1 MRDKPADGSVDAG
14 NLTHV
19 PAHGNA
25 ELSQPKPNPAEP
37 DDSFF
42 YATQWQLMWW
52 NFKKHRVAVAAGFLI
67 VIMYVVALVPEFV
80 APYRPGTR
88 DREYASAPPQ
98 RIRFFSEDGFHL
110 RPFVYGLTS
119 GRDPETLQRVYT
131 VDREDRRPL
140 RFFVTGEE
148 YKLFGVIP
156 ASTHLFGID
165 DGMVFLFGTDPLGRD
180 LFTRVIYASRI
191 SMSIGLVGVLL
202 SFVLGLILGGIA
214 GYAGGTADNI
224 IQRVSEILLSFPSI
238 PLWMGLSAA
247 IPPHWSPVRTY
258 FAITIILSIIG
269 WTRLGRQVRSKIMS
283 LKNEDF
289 VVAAQLAGTSEAKIV
304 ARHLIPSFMSH
315 IIAVISLAIPTM
327 ILAETSL
334 SFLGIGLRPPTVSW
348 GVLLQQAQNV
358 YTLTQAPWL
367 MIPGLFVVVF
377 VLAFSFLGDG
387 LRDAADPYGGMKR

>member
-1 MRDKPADGSVDAG
+1 MRDKQADGSVDSG
-14 NLTHV
+14 NPSPMAA
-19 PAHGNA
+19 PADSDA
-25 ELSQPKPNPAEP
+25 LSADVTAPEP
-37 DDSFF
+37 DESFF

-52 NFKKHRVAVAAGFLI
+52 NFKKHKVAVASGILI
-67 VIMYVVALVPEFV
+67 VIMYAVALVPEFV
-80 APYRPGTR
+80 APYTPGTR
-88 DREYASAPPQ
+88 DRDYASAPPQ
-98 RIRFFSEDGFHL
+98 RVRFFSEEGFHL
-110 RPFVYGLTS
+110 RPFVYALTPS
-119 GRDPETLQRVYT
+119 RDPETLQRVYT
-131 VDREDRRPL
+131 LNREDRRPL
-140 RFFVTGEE
+140 RFFVQGEE
-148 YKLFGVIP
+148 YKLFGLIP
-156 ASTHLFGID
+156 ADTHLFGID
-165 DGMVFLFGTDPLGRD
+165 DGMVFLFGTDSLGRD
-180 LFTRVIYASRI
+180 QFSRVIYASRI

-214 GYAGGTADNI
+214 GYAGGTTDNV

-289 VVAAQLAGTSEAKIV
+289 VVAAQLAGTSETKIV

>member
-1 MRDKPADGSVDAG
+1 MHEDRKDAFVDSGNTPPAGIVDELAP
-14 NLTHV
+14 TE
-19 PAHGNA
+19 A
-25 ELSQPKPNPAEP
+25 EQ
-37 DDSFF
+37 SFF

-52 NFKKHRVAVAAGFLI
+52 NFKKHKVAVVAGI
-67 VIMYVVALVPEFV
+67 VIIIMYSMALVPEFV
-80 APYRPGTR
+80 APYTPSTR
-88 DREYASAPPQ
+88 DRNYANAPPQ
-98 RIRFFSEDGFHL
+98 RLRFMSDEGLHL
-110 RPFVYGLTS
+110 RPFVYGLTLT
-119 GRDPETLQRVYT
+119 RDPETLERNYAP
-131 VDREDRRPL
+131 DRQDRRPI
-140 RFFVTGEE
+140 RFFVKGVE
-148 YKLFGVIP
+148 YKLFGFIP
-156 ASTHLFGID
+156 ADRHLFGIE
-165 DGMVFLFGTDPLGRD
+165 DGMVFLFGTDRLGRD
-180 LFTRVIYASRI
+180 MFSRVIYASRI
-191 SMSIGLVGVLL
+191 SMSIGLVGVFL
-202 SFVLGLILGGIA
+202 SFILGLILGGIA
-214 GYAGGTADNI
+214 GYVGGAADNI

-258 FAITIILSIIG
+258 FAITVILSIIG

-289 VVAAQLAGTSEAKIV
+289 VVAAQLAGTSETKIV

-348 GVLLQQAQNV
+348 GVLLQQAQNL

-367 MIPGLFVVVF
+367 MIPGAFVIVF